1 MIDMMLTLDMI
12 LILVV
17 VMMISFWVYHKVRYL
32 RKKMR
37 LQKQYRERM
46 ERRRIEQEIY
56 DIWATEH
63 GYRNNVRNYLD
74 GLDYFI
80 PQRESKEP
88 IKPIKKPM
96 HHHFT
101 GLPWE

>member
-1 MIDMMLTLDMI
+1 MTLTLDMI

-17 VMMISFWVYHKVRYL
+17 VIMISFWVYHKVRYL

-46 ERRRIEQEIY
+46 ERRRIEREIY

-74 GLDYFI
+74 GLGWYYTI
-80 PQRESKEP
+80 PRKDP

-96 HHHFT
+96 YHHFT
-101 GLPWE
+101 